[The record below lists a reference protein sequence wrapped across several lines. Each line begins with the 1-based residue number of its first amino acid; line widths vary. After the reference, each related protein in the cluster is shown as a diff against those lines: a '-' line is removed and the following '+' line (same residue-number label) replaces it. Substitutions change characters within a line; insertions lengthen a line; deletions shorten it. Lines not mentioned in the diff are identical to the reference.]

1 MVSFKIAA
9 IKVLRESKGPLHYD
23 EITKRALDKGLIETS
38 GATPE
43 ATMIAQLSVDI
54 KNKKDKSAFI
64 RTEPGVFSL
73 NPKFSEEEQK
83 EEEADEKS
91 REETEIEQIST
102 QYVGKAGEHLV
113 TSELLF
119 RGFNAT
125 IMSVDEGMDI
135 VATKENRLYNIQVKT
150 SNENKYNSYIFDIR
164 ITSFEKHNQNNS
176 FYIFVLRSNSQRT
189 FFLILPYFEIQKNV
203 DQKNILLINKNTRYR
218 VNIRLRDDKLF
229 LGNKEN
235 DMSYFMNR
243 WELLK

>member
-1 MVSFKIAA
+1 MKIN
-9 IKVLRESKGPLHYD
+9 IIH
-23 EITKRALDKGLIETS
+23 TFLIS
-38 GATPE
+38 
-43 ATMIAQLSVDI
+43 
-54 KNKKDKSAFI
+54 
-64 RTEPGVFSL
+64 
-73 NPKFSEEEQK
+73 
-83 EEEADEKS
+83 
-91 REETEIEQIST
+91 
-102 QYVGKAGEHLV
+102 
-113 TSELLF
+113 
-119 RGFNAT
+119 
-125 IMSVDEGMDI
+125 
-135 VATKENRLYNIQVKT
+135 
-150 SNENKYNSYIFDIR
+150 

>member
-189 FFLILPYFEIQKNV
+189 FF
-203 DQKNILLINKNTRYR
+203 
-218 VNIRLRDDKLF
+218 
-229 LGNKEN
+229 
-235 DMSYFMNR
+235 
-243 WELLK
+243 